1 MKGFTLL
8 SAVALTTMALTSAAF
23 AQKAVSAPTLTEEG
37 VRTVTF
43 TGRPT
48 IHRIDLRGDF
58 QPAGT
63 IPDPYVYLQTM
74 FARWNDAGAYALSY
88 SPFLAGGFIRTIG
101 DDVVLLGGAP
111 DPGQTGYNTTTPV
124 ACISE
129 ITLILLSVDRV
140 GGTLELNLSIHP
152 WNGLFGTA
160 AGPSIASRTISLNIP
175 AAPANPGF
183 ILIPVVVSIDPKLPV
198 PKAFWVAATP
208 NTLNSTINLAN
219 IGPLIANSTP
229 GNVSM
234 LPGRGYLRAATPP
247 TAFTAVTGG
256 SLFTGLPQGS
266 FYLAIRGT
274 HNFAGT
280 VDMGALN
287 DRAKPSDPLAFEF
300 DDDPQG
306 DPDDGI
312 VEALRRNIVDVEVVN
327 DSDPQNPF
335 TSRFTTYLDENGRFT
350 LPVTNAIASI
360 TVRRWDNGLKVT
372 FNRPANGWSI
382 DPCSPTVASQTMTF
396 GDVNGDGTIDDAD
409 LLTVL
414 FGFGSS
420 E

>member
-1 MKGFTLL
+1 
-8 SAVALTTMALTSAAF
+8 
-23 AQKAVSAPTLTEEG
+23 
-37 VRTVTF
+37 
-43 TGRPT
+43 
-48 IHRIDLRGDF
+48 
-58 QPAGT
+58 
-63 IPDPYVYLQTM
+63 
-74 FARWNDAGAYALSY
+74 
-88 SPFLAGGFIRTIG
+88 
-101 DDVVLLGGAP
+101 VVLLGGVP
-111 DPGQTGYNTTTPV
+111 DPGQAGYDTTTPV

-129 ITLILLSVDRV
+129 ITFALLSIDAL
-140 GGTLELNLSIHP
+140 GGTLELQLNIHP
-152 WNGLFGTA
+152 WNGLFSTA
-160 AGPSIASRTISLNIP
+160 AGLPIASETLTLTIPQVSNP
-175 AAPANPGF
+175 PGF
-183 ILIPVVVSIDPKLPV
+183 DIFLITVPVSPSLPV

-208 NTLNSTINLAN
+208 TANSTINLAN
-219 IGPLIANSTP
+219 IGLLIANSTP

-234 LPGRGYLRAATPP
+234 LPGRGYFRLATPP

-256 SLFTGLPQGS
+256 SVFTGLPQGS

-280 VDMGALN
+280 VDMGALSA
-287 DRAKPSDPLAFEF
+287 RAQPSDPLDFEF
-300 DDDPQG
+300 DDDPTG

-372 FNRPANGWSI
+372 FNRPAGGWST
-382 DPCSPTVASQTMTF
+382 DPCSPTAETQQMTF
-396 GDVNGDGTIDDAD
+396 GDVNGDGIIDDAD

>member
-1 MKGFTLL
+1 MKGFTFL
-8 SAVALTTMALTSAAF
+8 SAVVLTTALTSAAF

-43 TGRPT
+43 TGRPP

-58 QPAGT
+58 QPANA
-63 IPDPYVYLQTM
+63 PDPYVYLQTM
-74 FARWNDAGAYALSY
+74 YTRWNDAGGGALGFFS
-88 SPFLAGGFIRTIG
+88 FAGGRTIG

-129 ITLILLSVDRV
+129 ITLILLSADLV

-152 WNGLFGTA
+152 WNGRGDTA
-160 AGPSIASRTISLNIP
+160 AGAPIASGTISLNIP

-208 NTLNSTINLAN
+208 NTLNSTINLNN
-219 IGPLIANSTP
+219 IGPLVANSTP

-234 LPGRGYLRAATPP
+234 LPGRGFFRAGAPP
-247 TAFTAVTGG
+247 FQNLGANNTFIFPTV
-256 SLFTGLPQGS
+256 PQGS

-280 VDMGALN
+280 VDMGALSN
-287 DRAKPSDPLAFEF
+287 RAKPSDPLAFEF

-306 DPDDGI
+306 DPDEGI
-312 VEALRRNIVDVEVVN
+312 EEALRRNIVDVEVVN

-372 FNRPANGWSI
+372 FNRPAGGWST

-396 GDVNGDGTIDDAD
+396 GDVNGDGIINDAD

>member
-8 SAVALTTMALTSAAF
+8 SAVALTTMALTGVAF

-48 IHRIDLRGDF
+48 VHRIDLRGDF
-58 QPAGT
+58 QPAGST
-63 IPDPYVYLQTM
+63 PDPYVYLQTM
-74 FARWNDAGAYALSY
+74 YTRWNDAGGGALGFFS
-88 SPFLAGGFIRTIG
+88 FAGGRTIG

-129 ITLILLSVDRV
+129 ITLILLSADPV

-160 AGPSIASRTISLNIP
+160 AGASIASETISLNIP

-183 ILIPVVVSIDPKLPV
+183 ILILVVVSIDPKLPV

-208 NTLNSTINLAN
+208 TPNSTINLNN
-219 IGPLIANSTP
+219 IGPLVANSTP

-234 LPGRGYLRAATPP
+234 LPGRGYFRAATPP
-247 TAFTAVTGG
+247 TAFTAVTAG
-256 SLFTGLPQGS
+256 SVFTGAPQGS

-280 VDMGALN
+280 VDMGALS

-300 DDDPQG
+300 DEDPTG

-372 FNRPANGWSI
+372 FNRPANGWST
-382 DPCSPTVASQTMTF
+382 DVCNPTEASQTMTF
-396 GDVNGDGTIDDAD
+396 GDVNGDGIIDDAD
-409 LLTVL
+409 LLKVL

>member
-8 SAVALTTMALTSAAF
+8 SAVALTTMALTGVAF

-111 DPGQTGYNTTTPV
+111 DPGQAGYDTTTPV

-129 ITLILLSVDRV
+129 ITFALLSTDAF
-140 GGTLELNLSIHP
+140 GGTLELRLDIHP

-160 AGPSIASRTISLNIP
+160 AGAPIATRTETLDIQPVQGFGIFLVTVPVSPS
-175 AAPANPGF
+175 
-183 ILIPVVVSIDPKLPV
+183 LPV

-208 NTLNSTINLAN
+208 TANSTINLAN
-219 IGPLIANSTP
+219 IGLLIANSTP

-234 LPGRGYLRAATPP
+234 LPGRGYFRLATPP

-256 SLFTGLPQGS
+256 SVFTGLPQGS

-280 VDMGALN
+280 VDMSALN

-300 DDDPQG
+300 DDDPTG

-312 VEALRRNIVDVEVVN
+312 EEALRRNIVDVEVVN
-327 DSDPQNPF
+327 DSGPTSF

-350 LPVTNAIASI
+350 LPVSNEIASI

-372 FNRPANGWSI
+372 FNRPAGGWSTNV
-382 DPCSPTVASQTMTF
+382 CNPTEDTQQMTF
-396 GDVNGDGTIDDAD
+396 GDVNGDGIIDDAD

>member
-1 MKGFTLL
+1 MKGLTLL

-58 QPAGT
+58 QPAGST
-63 IPDPYVYLQTM
+63 PDPYVYLQTM
-74 FARWNDAGAYALSY
+74 FARWNDAGAYGLSFF
-88 SPFLAGGFIRTIG
+88 SFTGGRTLG

-111 DPGQTGYNTTTPV
+111 DPGQFGYDTTTPV

-129 ITLILLSVDRV
+129 ITFALLSTDAF
-140 GGTLELNLSIHP
+140 GGTLELRLDIHP

-160 AGPSIASRTISLNIP
+160 AGTPIAGATLTLNIP
-175 AAPANPGF
+175 PVQGF
-183 ILIPVVVSIDPKLPV
+183 GIFLVTVPVSPSLPV

-234 LPGRGYLRAATPP
+234 LSGRGYFRLATPP

-256 SLFTGLPQGS
+256 SVFSGLPQGS

-280 VDMGALN
+280 VDMGALSN
-287 DRAKPSDPLAFEF
+287 RAKPSDPLAFEF
-300 DDDPQG
+300 DDDPAG
-306 DPDDGI
+306 DPDEGI
-312 VEALRRNIVDVEVVN
+312 EEALRRNIVDVEVVN

-350 LPVTNAIASI
+350 LPVSNEIASI

-372 FNRPANGWSI
+372 FDRAGGWSI
-382 DPCSPTVASQTMTF
+382 DPCSPTVASQTMIF
-396 GDVNGDGTIDDAD
+396 GDVNGDGIIDDAD

>member
-1 MKGFTLL
+1 VEW
-8 SAVALTTMALTSAAF
+8 AV
-23 AQKAVSAPTLTEEG
+23 
-37 VRTVTF
+37 R
-43 TGRPT
+43 
-48 IHRIDLRGDF
+48 
-58 QPAGT
+58 
-63 IPDPYVYLQTM
+63 
-74 FARWNDAGAYALSY
+74 
-88 SPFLAGGFIRTIG
+88 
-101 DDVVLLGGAP
+101 
-111 DPGQTGYNTTTPV
+111 
-124 ACISE
+124 
-129 ITLILLSVDRV
+129 
-140 GGTLELNLSIHP
+140 
-152 WNGLFGTA
+152 TA
-160 AGPSIASRTISLNIP
+160 AGLPIASETLTLTIPQVSNP
-175 AAPANPGF
+175 PGF
-183 ILIPVVVSIDPKLPV
+183 DIFLITVPVSPSLPV

-208 NTLNSTINLAN
+208 TANSTINLAN
-219 IGPLIANSTP
+219 IGLLIANSTP

-234 LPGRGYLRAATPP
+234 LPGRGYFRLATPP

-256 SLFTGLPQGS
+256 SVFTGLPQGS

-280 VDMGALN
+280 VDMGALSA
-287 DRAKPSDPLAFEF
+287 RAKPSDPLAFEF

-306 DPDDGI
+306 DPDEGI
-312 VEALRRNIVDVEVVN
+312 EEALRRNIVDVEVVN

-372 FNRPANGWSI
+372 FDRPASGWSN

-396 GDVNGDGTIDDAD
+396 GDVNGDGIIDDAD
-409 LLTVL
+409 LLAVL

>member
-1 MKGFTLL
+1 
-8 SAVALTTMALTSAAF
+8 
-23 AQKAVSAPTLTEEG
+23 
-37 VRTVTF
+37 
-43 TGRPT
+43 
-48 IHRIDLRGDF
+48 
-58 QPAGT
+58 
-63 IPDPYVYLQTM
+63 
-74 FARWNDAGAYALSY
+74 
-88 SPFLAGGFIRTIG
+88 
-101 DDVVLLGGAP
+101 
-111 DPGQTGYNTTTPV
+111 
-124 ACISE
+124 
-129 ITLILLSVDRV
+129 
-140 GGTLELNLSIHP
+140 
-152 WNGLFGTA
+152 
-160 AGPSIASRTISLNIP
+160 
-175 AAPANPGF
+175 
-183 ILIPVVVSIDPKLPV
+183 LPV

-208 NTLNSTINLAN
+208 TPNSTINLNN
-219 IGPLIANSTP
+219 IGPLVANSTP

-234 LPGRGYLRAATPP
+234 LPGRGFFRAGAPP
-247 TAFTAVTGG
+247 FQNLGANNTFIFPTV
-256 SLFTGLPQGS
+256 PQGS

-306 DPDDGI
+306 DPDEGI
-312 VEALRRNIVDVEVVN
+312 EEALRRNIVDVEVVN

-372 FNRPANGWSI
+372 FNRPAGGWST

-396 GDVNGDGTIDDAD
+396 GDVNGDGIIDDGD

>member
-1 MKGFTLL
+1 MKGFTFL
-8 SAVALTTMALTSAAF
+8 SAVVLTTALTSAAF

-43 TGRPT
+43 TGRPP

-58 QPAGT
+58 QPANA
-63 IPDPYVYLQTM
+63 PDPYVYLQTM
-74 FARWNDAGAYALSY
+74 YTRWNDAGGGALGFFS
-88 SPFLAGGFIRTIG
+88 FAGGRTIG

-129 ITLILLSVDRV
+129 ITLILLSVDPL

-152 WNGLFGTA
+152 WNGLGGTA
-160 AGPSIASRTISLNIP
+160 AGAPIAIETISLNIR

-219 IGPLIANSTP
+219 IGPLVANSTP

-234 LPGRGYLRAATPP
+234 LPGRGFFRTGAPP
-247 TAFTAVTGG
+247 FENLGANNTLIFSTV
-256 SLFTGLPQGS
+256 PQGS

-280 VDMGALN
+280 VDMGALSN
-287 DRAKPSDPLAFEF
+287 RAKPSDPLAFEF

-306 DPDDGI
+306 DPDEGI
-312 VEALRRNIVDVEVVN
+312 EEALRRNIVDVEVVN
-327 DSDPQNPF
+327 DSNPQNPF

-372 FNRPANGWSI
+372 FNRPAGGWST

-396 GDVNGDGTIDDAD
+396 GDVNGDGIINDAD

>member
-1 MKGFTLL
+1 MKGLTLL
-8 SAVALTTMALTSAAF
+8 SAVALTTMALTGVAF

-58 QPAGT
+58 QPAGST
-63 IPDPYVYLQTM
+63 PDPYVYLQTM
-74 FARWNDAGAYALSY
+74 FSRWNDAGVSRLSF
-88 SPFLAGGFIRTIG
+88 SSFTGGRTLG
-101 DDVVLLGGAP
+101 DDVVLLGGVP
-111 DPGQTGYNTTTPV
+111 DPGQAGYDTTNPV

-129 ITLILLSVDRV
+129 ITFALVSIDAL
-140 GGTLELNLSIHP
+140 GGTLELQLNIHP
-152 WNGLFGTA
+152 WNGLFSTA
-160 AGPSIASRTISLNIP
+160 AGLPIASETLTLTIPQVSNP
-175 AAPANPGF
+175 PGF
-183 ILIPVVVSIDPKLPV
+183 DIFLITVPVSPSLPV

-208 NTLNSTINLAN
+208 TANSTINLAN
-219 IGPLIANSTP
+219 IGLLIANSTP

-234 LPGRGYLRAATPP
+234 LPGRGYFRLATPP

-256 SLFTGLPQGS
+256 SVFTGLPQGS

-280 VDMGALN
+280 VDMGALSA
-287 DRAKPSDPLAFEF
+287 RAKPSDPLAFEF

-312 VEALRRNIVDVEVVN
+312 EEALRRNIVDVEVVN

-360 TVRRWDNGLKVT
+360 TVRRWDNGLNVT
-372 FNRPANGWSI
+372 FNRPAGGWST
-382 DPCSPTVASQTMTF
+382 DPCSPTVDTQQMTF
-396 GDVNGDGTIDDAD
+396 GDVNGDGIIDDAD
-409 LLTVL
+409 LLAVL

>member
-1 MKGFTLL
+1 MKGLTLL
-8 SAVALTTMALTSAAF
+8 SAVALTTMALTGVAF

-58 QPAGT
+58 QPAGST
-63 IPDPYVYLQTM
+63 PDPYVYLQTM
-74 FARWNDAGAYALSY
+74 FARWNDAGAYGLSY
-88 SPFLAGGFIRTIG
+88 SPFLVGTFVRTIG

-111 DPGQTGYNTTTPV
+111 DPGQFGYDTSTPV

-129 ITLILLSVDRV
+129 ITFALLSTDAN
-140 GGTLELNLSIHP
+140 GGTLELQLNIHP

-160 AGPSIASRTISLNIP
+160 AGAPIATRTETLNIQP
-175 AAPANPGF
+175 VQGF
-183 ILIPVVVSIDPKLPV
+183 GIFLVTVPVSPSLPV
-198 PKAFWVAATP
+198 PKAFWVSATP
-208 NTLNSTINLAN
+208 TANSTINLAN
-219 IGPLIANSTP
+219 IGLLIANSTP

-234 LPGRGYLRAATPP
+234 LPGRGYFRATSSTTPV
-247 TAFTAVTGG
+247 FTNITGG
-256 SLFTGLPQGS
+256 LVFTGLPQGS

-280 VDMGALN
+280 VDMGALSA
-287 DRAKPSDPLAFEF
+287 RAKPSDPLDFEF
-300 DDDPQG
+300 DDDPTG

-312 VEALRRNIVDVEVVN
+312 EEALRRNIVDVEVVN

-350 LPVTNAIASI
+350 LPVSAEIASI

-372 FNRPANGWSI
+372 FDRPAGGWST
-382 DPCSPTVASQTMTF
+382 DVCNPTVDSQTMIF
-396 GDVNGDGTIDDAD
+396 GDVNGDGIIDDAD